1 MPTERARD
9 RLLRK
14 LSGEISDK
22 RVLDAIAAVRRER
35 FVRQAD
41 RHAAYED
48 VALGIAA
55 GQTISQPTIVAI
67 MLQEMELK
75 RFDRVLEIG
84 TGSGYQTAI
93 LGELAREVVTVERVP
108 QLAESA
114 REILERMGYDNVRV
128 EDAGPIL
135 GWPAGAPYD
144 AIVVAAAAPRLPR
157 TLLGQL
163 EIGGRLVIP
172 VGNLREQSLMKV
184 VRTMDGVVTRALGAC
199 RFVPLIGRDA
209 WSESDLSS

>member
-1 MPTERARD
+1 MPVERARD

-14 LSGEISDK
+14 LSGQISDK
-22 RVLDAIAAVRRER
+22 RVLDAIAAVPRER

-41 RHAAYED
+41 RHVAYED
-48 VALGIAA
+48 IALSIPE

-67 MLQEMELK
+67 MLQEMELR

-84 TGSGYQTAI
+84 TGSGYQAAI

-108 QLAESA
+108 ELADSA
-114 REILERMGYDNVRV
+114 RLLLTRLGYKNISV
-128 EDAGPIL
+128 EEAGVALGSPVDAPF
-135 GWPAGAPYD
+135 D
-144 AIVVAAAAPRLPR
+144 AIVVSAAAPRIPR
-157 TLLGQL
+157 TLLQQL

-172 VGNLREQSLMKV
+172 VGSLREQSLIKA

-199 RFVPLIGRDA
+199 RFVPLIGREA
-209 WSESDLSS
+209 WSESDLSN